1 MVGARLAT
9 GRPRAPLAAKEDRAG
24 ARRSLASRAKA
35 SRTKSADDG
44 TGDRQ
49 EHHSRRKALGLLA
62 TVGGGAGAFLGAG
75 SSQAVQGMTAGR
87 IPGLS
92 SVDSDGFRTYSRPE
106 GKMGGH
112 GIGWSEIPNY
122 QFRVPDGWKEEA
134 VSIADLG
141 GTEIDVRF
149 AKDVSAV
156 QQSHH
161 ALPALSLSL
170 SRSLC
175 VCLTPVLFLGLD
187 RSGVPTP
194 QDEGQL
200 AVVVAP
206 VLRFMNV
213 GFNADVR
220 IEDIGPPEKVLNG
233 FAPEILGGPVE
244 DDDLLKEETMTKK
257 LGGEPLTYYVWETK
271 SHDLLSAT
279 AFKNRVFIIA
289 LRASGR

>member
-44 TGDRQ
+44 TGD
-49 EHHSRRKALGLLA
+49 HSRRKALGLLA

-161 ALPALSLSL
+161 AFPALSLSL
-170 SRSLC
+170 SLSLSLC
-175 VCLTPVLFLGLD
+175 V
-187 RSGVPTP
+187 
-194 QDEGQL
+194 
-200 AVVVAP
+200 
-206 VLRFMNV
+206 
-213 GFNADVR
+213 
-220 IEDIGPPEKVLNG
+220 
-233 FAPEILGGPVE
+233 
-244 DDDLLKEETMTKK
+244 
-257 LGGEPLTYYVWETK
+257 
-271 SHDLLSAT
+271 
-279 AFKNRVFIIA
+279 
-289 LRASGR
+289 

>member
-1 MVGARLAT
+1 MSST
-9 GRPRAPLAAKEDRAG
+9 
-24 ARRSLASRAKA
+24 SAS
-35 SRTKSADDG
+35 SSSS
-44 TGDRQ
+44 
-49 EHHSRRKALGLLA
+49 SRREALL
-62 TVGGGAGAFLGAG
+62 GGGVALLGGQLLVAKPTE
-75 SSQAVQGMTAGR
+75 AVQGMTAGR

-92 SVDSDGFRTYSRPE
+92 GVDSEGFRTYSRPE

-112 GIGWSEIPNY
+112 GIGWSEIPKY

-149 AKDVSAV
+149 AKS
-156 QQSHH
+156 
-161 ALPALSLSL
+161 
-170 SRSLC
+170 
-175 VCLTPVLFLGLD
+175 
-187 RSGVPTP
+187 
-194 QDEGQL
+194 DEGQL

-220 IEDIGPPEKVLNG
+220 IEDIGSPDKVLNG

-244 DDDLLKEETMTKK
+244 EDDVVNQETMSKK
-257 LGGEPLTYYVWETK
+257 LGGDALTYYIWETK

-289 LRASGR
+289 LRANGRQWRTSKDALHAIQKSFRVDTSRTDFD

>member
-149 AKDVSAV
+149 AKD
-156 QQSHH
+156 
-161 ALPALSLSL
+161 
-170 SRSLC
+170 
-175 VCLTPVLFLGLD
+175 
-187 RSGVPTP
+187 
-194 QDEGQL
+194 DEGQL

-213 GFNADVR
+213 GYNADVR

-244 DDDLLKEETMTKK
+244 DDDLLKEETMTKN
-257 LGGEPLTYYVWETK
+257 LGGEPLTYYIWETK

-289 LRASGR
+289 LRASGRQWRSAKDLLHTIQKSFVVDTSKVNYD

>member
-1 MVGARLAT
+1 M
-9 GRPRAPLAAKEDRAG
+9 
-24 ARRSLASRAKA
+24 
-35 SRTKSADDG
+35 
-44 TGDRQ
+44 
-49 EHHSRRKALGLLA
+49 
-62 TVGGGAGAFLGAG
+62 
-75 SSQAVQGMTAGR
+75 
-87 IPGLS
+87 
-92 SVDSDGFRTYSRPE
+92 
-106 GKMGGH
+106 
-112 GIGWSEIPNY
+112 
-122 QFRVPDGWKEEA
+122 
-134 VSIADLG
+134 
-141 GTEIDVRF
+141 
-149 AKDVSAV
+149 
-156 QQSHH
+156 
-161 ALPALSLSL
+161 
-170 SRSLC
+170 
-175 VCLTPVLFLGLD
+175 LFLGLD

-257 LGGEPLTYYVWETK
+257 LGGEPLTYYVWNQM
-271 SHDLLSAT
+271 HPLSAT